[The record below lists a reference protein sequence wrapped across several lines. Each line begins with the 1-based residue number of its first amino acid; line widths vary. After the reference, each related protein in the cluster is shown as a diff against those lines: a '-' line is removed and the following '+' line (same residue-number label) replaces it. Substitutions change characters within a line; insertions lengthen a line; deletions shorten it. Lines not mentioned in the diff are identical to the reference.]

1 MNTVYHHV
9 QPSFIG
15 QYEYEYEYECAF
27 RIWAYVLDC
36 SVNIMQS
43 AALTYGQL
51 WANPKLR

>member
-15 QYEYEYEYECAF
+15 QYEYECAF